1 MAENIDRARLVAIL
15 DAGKDAQ
22 SRALALGQ
30 ESQEIREAVRLAK
43 LTAEASRRTVTAKGG
58 QVVHEIPEASL
69 AKVAALVEQ
78 FTRLED
84 RRQQMWDELS
94 PRIELARACY
104 KFAREHKIEAGHHDF

>member
-58 QVVHEIPEASL
+58 QVHV
-69 AKVAALVEQ
+69 Q
-78 FTRLED
+78 
-84 RRQQMWDELS
+84 
-94 PRIELARACY
+94 PRVIIYRDGVIRY
-104 KFAREHKIEAGHHDF
+104 S